1 MTEEGCCSLPRS
13 QLTTDIAKKQQN
25 HVEILGNYT
34 LLLVNT
40 PLTQAM
46 LDIIETVAI
55 PTAEG
60 NRQTEIMVFITNLW
74 TLKTS
79 ACKL

>member
-1 MTEEGCCSLPRS
+1 MTG
-13 QLTTDIAKKQQN
+13 IAKKQQN

-46 LDIIETVAI
+46 LDIIETVAK

-60 NRQTEIMVFITNLW
+60 NRQTEIMAFLAKLR
-74 TLKTS
+74 TLKTIS
-79 ACKL
+79 GKL